1 MPGNV
6 LITGTSGYLGGS
18 LCSQLCQLGVPDL
31 KIFALVR
38 SASQYDLVRQ
48 MGAEPLTFDA
58 YEQSS
63 VSKVINE
70 NSINIVY
77 YLIDCDKSNGAFCF
91 IRALADLKKESGMET
106 HLIFVVDVVK
116 AALAAGRVYNPNPG
130 SDELWPVCHLH
141 DTISLYVKLLSAIT
155 RSQRPAHGKNGY
167 YLASSGQIAWADVY
181 SAFARALAKRGLV
194 EDANVAR
201 PDEPALEK
209 MAAALGCQPSF
220 VPVWMG
226 GHCTYTAKHGQDLGW
241 SPQYSAGHLLEVADE
256 GVEFILDQLKK

>member
-106 HLIFVVDVVK
+106 HLIFVSQPSR
-116 AALAAGRVYNPNPG
+116 AATTVSLILVETTGTKQFGKHAGAPTDQPLLDTNPNLYDIQKSQESPHSWARG
-130 SDELWPVCHLH
+130 VGLRAFVRTVHQLAK
-141 DTISLYVKLLSAIT
+141 ISL
-155 RSQRPAHGKNGY
+155 SQP
-167 YLASSGQIAWADVY
+167 IA
-181 SAFARALAKRGLV
+181 R
-194 EDANVAR
+194 
-201 PDEPALEK
+201 
-209 MAAALGCQPSF
+209 
-220 VPVWMG
+220 
-226 GHCTYTAKHGQDLGW
+226 
-241 SPQYSAGHLLEVADE
+241 
-256 GVEFILDQLKK
+256 